1 MDFSLQS
8 GNQISLKKD
17 TKQSPLQM
25 LLFKPTGELDYIN
38 VGLIGL
44 GVISLV
50 IAGMLFV
57 YNQSLAAKLQERKLL
72 LSQKEKEMG
81 TLPVDEI
88 RKLNL
93 RLKYAN
99 LLANNYA
106 YSQTAFTI
114 LGQTIE
120 NPVTFTS
127 LSLDKD
133 SRSPRYTITINGS
146 ADSYRTLKQ
155 QMITLFNKEQ
165 QKYLTNINLKS
176 FGLEKTSGKIGFNF
190 TADIKYSG
198 ILPDNPDLLLLST
211 SKPETSTTTP

>member
-1 MDFSLQS
+1 
-8 GNQISLKKD
+8 
-17 TKQSPLQM
+17 M